1 MDNLRKTV
9 GTFSNLYRDTH
20 ARSHH
25 AQALETLDGRT
36 TYLSPSH
43 VAHHKTRVVYEQI
56 IKSGLFYLIVTTEEM
71 KDGKRGSNW
80 LVFDT
85 QGLTIARGPRVA
97 NQAKAAAVAEA
108 NRWIDEHLTEKYIV
122 NHYLQAA
129 QTRLYHVAQE
139 HLLIQQAA
147 AVLGQ
152 LDANNLMNNK
162 E

>member
-20 ARSHH
+20 APTHNAR
-25 AQALETLDGRT
+25 AQELLDGRT

-43 VAHHKTRVVYEQI
+43 VAHHRTRVVYEQI
-56 IKSGLFYLIVTTEEM
+56 IKDGLFYLIVTTEQM

-85 QGLTIARGPRVA
+85 QGLAIARGPRVA
-97 NQAKAAAVAEA
+97 NQAKAVAVAEA
-108 NRWIDEHLTEKYIV
+108 NEWIDEHLTEKYII

-129 QTRLYHVAQE
+129 QTALYRVAQE
-139 HLLIQQAA
+139 HRLIQQAA
-147 AVLGQ
+147 AVLDQ
-152 LDANNLMNNK
+152 LDANSLTQGVI
-162 E
+162 

>member
-1 MDNLRKTV
+1 M
-9 GTFSNLYRDTH
+9 
-20 ARSHH
+20 
-25 AQALETLDGRT
+25 
-36 TYLSPSH
+36 
-43 VAHHKTRVVYEQI
+43 YEQI
-56 IKSGLFYLIVTTEEM
+56 IKSGLFYLIVTTEQM

-85 QGLTIARGPRVA
+85 QGSAIARGPRVA
-97 NQAKAAAVAEA
+97 NQAKAVAVAEA
-108 NRWIDEHLTEKYIV
+108 SRWVEEHLTEKYIV

-139 HLLIQQAA
+139 HRLIQQAA